1 VCRPREQSDGALQT
15 NLIGDWREVLQE
27 LPVRI
32 HAWLPRLAREGIVG
46 ADAIFACLGPA
57 LEIFSRYSRVEKA
70 SGEVMTLSTYLEYV
84 WAAVSKEALDM
95 VFQGADTAGFEED
108 ARLTAMWLWTLGGER
123 DAQKSDLSE
132 KSDFS
137 TGPAAKVVPSAGY
150 TLEYD
155 AARKIAQGLGAH
167 LEQLG
172 HLVEVKGSA
181 ARLLP
186 AVERVR
192 YLFGV
197 EGVKQPARRGK
208 REPQMSL
215 FEAMGKEEA
224 EAAGWSL
231 DDEVAVPAGRTVLDR
246 VHQSML
252 LFAAGRSNA
261 LKRYLVDEG
270 IGKDE
275 RFWSLAQ
282 ALSALYPSHT
292 DEKRWVDGVLA
303 RKKGLG
309 F

>member
-1 VCRPREQSDGALQT
+1 LVCRPRDIGS
-15 NLIGDWREVLQE
+15 IGDWREVLQE
-27 LPVRI
+27 LPARI

-95 VFQGADTAGFEED
+95 VFAGADTSGFEED

-123 DAQKSDLSE
+123 DAQKDAQKSNFSE
-132 KSDFS
+132 KLDFS
-137 TGPAAKVVPSAGY
+137 QPAKVVPSTGY

-172 HLVEVKGSA
+172 HLVEVKGSN

-197 EGVKQPARRGK
+197 EGVKQPARRSK
-208 REPQMSL
+208 REPQLSL
-215 FEAMGKEEA
+215 FEGMAKEEA

-231 DDEVAVPAGRTVLDR
+231 DEELAVPAGRTVLDR

>member
-1 VCRPREQSDGALQT
+1 MTTPYPKRLIEVDLPIRRISAHARREKSIRHG
-15 NLIGDWREVLQE
+15 
-27 LPVRI
+27 
-32 HAWLPRLAREGIVG
+32 H
-46 ADAIFACLGPA
+46 
-57 LEIFSRYSRVEKA
+57 
-70 SGEVMTLSTYLEYV
+70 LSTLHIW
-84 WAAVSKEALDM
+84 WARRPLAACRAVICAALWPDP
-95 VFQGADTAGFEED
+95 ADELCPQPF
-108 ARLTAMWLWTLGGER
+108 R
-123 DAQKSDLSE
+123 DA
-132 KSDFS
+132 
-137 TGPAAKVVPSAGY
+137 V
-150 TLEYD
+150 
-155 AARKIAQGLGAH
+155 
-167 LEQLG
+167 
-172 HLVEVKGSA
+172 

-208 REPQMSL
+208 REAQMSL

-224 EAAGWSL
+224 EAAGWTM
-231 DDEVAVPAGRTVLDR
+231 DDDLAVPAGRTVLDR